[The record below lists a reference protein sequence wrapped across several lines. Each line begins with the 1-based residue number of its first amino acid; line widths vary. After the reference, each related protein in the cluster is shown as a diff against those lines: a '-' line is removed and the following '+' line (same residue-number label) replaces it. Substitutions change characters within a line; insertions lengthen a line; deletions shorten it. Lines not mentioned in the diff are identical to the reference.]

1 MFAER
6 IMIKNPVTALQS
18 EQVGD
23 VLRRMREAKLRMLP
37 VLDDDGVVVGI
48 FSTFSILGEIVPSYI
63 VSGDLNSVSYA
74 PDLGVLRRH
83 YDALKDSE
91 LSDMIDKESLMI
103 KPEESLLSVATALIG
118 FRKHEYALVVDEQ
131 KHLLGIISAGDILEA
146 MHGLLSGEVTD
157 A

>member
-6 IMIKNPVTALQS
+6 IMIKKTVTALQS

-37 VLDDDGVVVGI
+37 VLDNDGVIVGI

-63 VSGDLNSVSYA
+63 VSGDLDSVSYV
-74 PDLGVLRRH
+74 PDMGVLRRH
-83 YDALKDSE
+83 YDELKGRK
-91 LSDMIDKESLMI
+91 LIDLIDREWLMV
-103 KPEESLLSVATALIG
+103 KPKESLLSVATSLLG
-118 FRKHEYALVVDEQ
+118 FKKHEYALVVDEQ